1 MNLLIIGRGKVGRGL
16 ERALRSAEGFSV
28 ATAGR
33 RPSAAALH
41 KADVVVLAVLDEA
54 IRAMAEAIAPRLSE
68 RAVVLHCAGARGP
81 EELEPCARRGAATA
95 VMHPLISFPSI
106 KKSPSLKDAIFT
118 IRGSARAMRAAR
130 SIARACGA
138 RVILGASTDP
148 AYHAAAALVANG
160 AAALAFVGVSILSA
174 IGFERR
180 NAERAMAGLLRSVA
194 DNVAELGVPQALTG
208 PIARGDAA
216 TIAGHRKAL
225 RGLSRPLLNAYDALG
240 PVILQC
246 ARAAGLGDAQA
257 SAIERSFQSKK

>member
-1 MNLLIIGRGKVGRGL
+1 MNLLIVGRGKVGRGL

-33 RPSAAALH
+33 RPSAAALRE
-41 KADVVVLAVLDEA
+41 ADVVVLAVVDEA
-54 IRAMAEAIAPRLSE
+54 IRSMAEAIAARLPE
-68 RAVVLHCAGARGP
+68 RSVVLHCAGARGP
-81 EELEPCARRGAATA
+81 EELEACARRGAATA
-95 VMHPLISFPSI
+95 VMHPLVSFPST
-106 KKSPSLKDAIFT
+106 KKSPSLKGATFT
-118 IRGSARAMRAAR
+118 ISGAPRAVRAAR
-130 SIARACGA
+130 AIARACGA
-138 RVILGASTDP
+138 RVILGAGTDP

-160 AAALAFVGVSILSA
+160 AAALAFAGVSILSA

-225 RGLSRPLLNAYDALG
+225 RRLGLPLLNAYDALG

-246 ARAAGLGDAQA
+246 ARSAGLRDEQV
-257 SAIERSFQSKK
+257 SAIQRAFQSRN